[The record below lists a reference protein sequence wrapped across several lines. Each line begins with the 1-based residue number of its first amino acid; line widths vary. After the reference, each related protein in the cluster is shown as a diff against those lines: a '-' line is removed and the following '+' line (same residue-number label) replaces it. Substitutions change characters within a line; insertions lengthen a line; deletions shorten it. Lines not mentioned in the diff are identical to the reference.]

1 MVRCRG
7 GGVFGEEA
15 KKQIVIVT
23 ATNHSL
29 GMQKGVIVTRY
40 FTLTRASLI
49 KLMQLLRC
57 VHEI

>member
-29 GMQKGVIVTRY
+29 GMQKGVNCHSIFHFNESFINKTD
-40 FTLTRASLI
+40 AIIAMCS
-49 KLMQLLRC
+49 
-57 VHEI
+57 